1 LASSVKIAVTGS
13 SGLIGSALVR
23 ALRDE
28 DRTVLRLVRRHATAA
43 DEIRWDPFGEVDTAA
58 LEGIDAVV
66 HLAGAGLGDRRWSEA
81 YKRQIRDSRVEGT
94 RTLARALAA
103 LDRRPAVLVS
113 GSAVGYYGDTGDRE
127 ADESAP
133 RGQGFLAEL
142 CRDWEAAARP
152 AADAGIRVVHPRS
165 GLVLARK
172 GGLLG
177 TVLPLFRL
185 GLGGRIGGGRQ
196 WMSWI
201 SLADEVAALR
211 FLIDGDLD
219 GPVDLTAPEPVTNAA
234 FTRSVGRALGRPEP
248 FTVPP
253 FALRLLLGEFADEAA
268 LVSQRVVPAR
278 LTEAGF
284 GFVHPDID
292 AALGDI
298 LR

>member
-1 LASSVKIAVTGS
+1 VKVAVTGA

-23 ALRDE
+23 ALRAE
-28 DRTVLRLVRRHATAA
+28 GRTVVRLVRRHATAA
-43 DEIRWDPFGEVDTAA
+43 DEARWDPFGEVEAGA
-58 LEGIDAVV
+58 LEGVDAVV

-81 YKRQIRDSRVEGT
+81 YKRQIRDSRIEGT

-113 GSAVGYYGDTGDRE
+113 ASAVGYYGDTGDRE
-127 ADESAP
+127 VDETGP
-133 RGQGFLAEL
+133 RGRGFLAEL

-152 AADAGIRVVHPRS
+152 AAEAGIRVVHPRS
-165 GLVLARK
+165 GLVLSRE

-177 TVLPLFRL
+177 KVLPLFRL
-185 GLGGRIGGGRQ
+185 GLGGRIGDGRQ
-196 WMSWI
+196 WMSWT

-219 GPVDLTAPEPVTNAA
+219 GPVDLTAPGPVTNAA
-234 FTRSVGRALGRPEP
+234 FTAALGRALGRPAW

-278 LTEAGF
+278 LAGAGF
-284 GFVHPDID
+284 EFGHPGID